1 MDLDINCIMKS
12 RTLVILTILLFSC
25 SSVNYFDRALNKES
39 EMLNKYLYEF
49 LYNSEGY
56 SPKGSEIH
64 LDDVLWALNSG
75 ERKMIKDIAAKYKD
89 TLIVQA
95 LMDLS
100 TKSGSPLPINF
111 TQLTDMK
118 EIRIIPGLYNG
129 SKESGYWNYSL
140 SQAGFSKDS
149 TRLCFIAS
157 YYCGPLC
164 NAEMIVFMGKDEIG
178 KWVYM
183 FHEILTI
190 S

>member
-1 MDLDINCIMKS
+1 MRIILIAFVSI
-12 RTLVILTILLFSC
+12 LVFSC
-25 SSVNYFDRALNKES
+25 SSVNYYDRALNKES
-39 EMLNKYLYEF
+39 EMLNRYLYEF
-49 LYNSEGY
+49 LSNSEGY

-75 ERKMIKDIAAKYKD
+75 ERKMLKEITAKYKD
-89 TLIVQA
+89 TLIAQA

-100 TKSGSPLPINF
+100 TKSGSMLPINF

-118 EIRIIPGLYNG
+118 EIRIIPGLYSG

-140 SQAGFSKDS
+140 SQTGFSKDS
-149 TRLCFIAS
+149 TRLCFISS

-164 NAEMIVFMGKDEIG
+164 SAEMIVFMGKDEQG